1 MQSTLIESKSDL
13 AACAAKSV
21 ENVDGSQKDVMQSL
35 VRELSAGSSKNKHK
49 PVPVNDDKGPDDY
62 RGLEHNVPRVEFIPA
77 VYDAQK
83 LTGISN
89 SNGVHRL
96 VRLKPLHKKILALH
110 LSGASNVQISIELN
124 RSPCWISDVIKDPLC
139 QEVIEKIDILHEE
152 EFKRLRGL
160 ANETLRS
167 AMQPGKPDLTRLSAA
182 KTYYQRESKTDDSKA
197 DTAEDVMSKI
207 LTKIEAENIQINII
221 GSI

>member
-1 MQSTLIESKSDL
+1 MLEESKSDL
-13 AACAAKSV
+13 MKSV
-21 ENVDGSQKDVMQSL
+21 QKSAKNVDGLQKGVMQSL
-35 VRELSAGSSKNKHK
+35 VRELSAGLSENKSK
-49 PVPVNDDKGPDDY
+49 PVDE
-62 RGLEHNVPRVEFIPA
+62 GLAHDVPRVEFVPA

-89 SNGVHRL
+89 GNGVHRL
-96 VRLKPLHKKILALH
+96 VKLKPLHKKILALH
-110 LSGASNVQISIELN
+110 LSGASNVQISIELD
-124 RSPCWISDVIKDPLC
+124 RSPCWISDVIKDPSC

-167 AMQPGKPDLTRLSAA
+167 AMQPGKPDSTRLSAA
-182 KTYYQRESKTDDSKA
+182 KTYYQRESKTDDSKT

>member
-1 MQSTLIESKSDL
+1 MEFAQKS
-13 AACAAKSV
+13 AK
-21 ENVDGSQKDVMQSL
+21 NVDGSQKDVMQSL
-35 VRELSAGSSKNKHK
+35 VRELSAGSLKNKPK
-49 PVPVNDDKGPDDY
+49 PVDGDNKGYGDKGS
-62 RGLEHNVPRVEFIPA
+62 EHNVPRVEFVPA

-89 SNGVHRL
+89 GNGVHRL

-124 RSPCWISDVIKDPLC
+124 RSPCWISDVIKDPSC

-167 AMQPGKPDLTRLSAA
+167 AMQPGKPDSTRLSAA
-182 KTYYQRESKTDDSKA
+182 KTYYQREGKTDDSKT

-207 LTKIEAENIQINII
+207 LNKIEAENIQINII